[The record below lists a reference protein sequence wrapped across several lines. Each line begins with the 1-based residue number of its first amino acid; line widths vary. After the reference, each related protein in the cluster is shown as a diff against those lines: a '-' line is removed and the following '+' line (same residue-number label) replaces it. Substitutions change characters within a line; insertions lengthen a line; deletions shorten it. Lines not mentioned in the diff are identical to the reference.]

1 MALRVGGD
9 FFFDPQPGDS
19 PVNLVL
25 IAGGVGINPLF
36 SILLHIADLH
46 GYQEG
51 KGNRHELGTVKLYYS
66 AKNTSEL
73 LFKVNQNFFKKQISA
88 IQLLA
93 CMSMLPNSRESFC
106 VRHCTET
113 KVTSCLKSHVCFVNY

>member
-1 MALRVGGD
+1 CTLGSEVALRVGGD

-19 PVNLVL
+19 PVKLVL

-36 SILLHIADLH
+36 SILLHIADLR

-51 KGNRHELGTVKLYYS
+51 KGNGYKMGTVKLYYS

-73 LFKVNQNFFKKQISA
+73 LFKKNILGLMNAFPGKITCRFHVTQQNSQICKEL
-88 IQLLA
+88 Q
-93 CMSMLPNSRESFC
+93 P
-106 VRHCTET
+106 H
-113 KVTSCLKSHVCFVNY
+113 VTGK

>member
-9 FFFDPQPGDS
+9 FFFDPQPGDC
-19 PVNLVL
+19 PVKLVL

-46 GYQEG
+46 GYQER
-51 KGNRHELGTVKLYYS
+51 KGNGYKMGTVKLYYS

-73 LFKVNQNFFKKQISA
+73 LFKVNNKVFLKNRSQIFSY
-88 IQLLA
+88 L
-93 CMSMLPNSRESFC
+93 C
-106 VRHCTET
+106 VYHSVT
-113 KVTSCLKSHVCFVNY
+113 KFQRAPLCKTL

>member
-1 MALRVGGD
+1 CTLGSEVALRVGGD
-9 FFFDPQPGDS
+9 FFFDPQPGDC
-19 PVNLVL
+19 PVKLML

-51 KGNRHELGTVKLYYS
+51 KGNGYKMGTVNLYYS

-73 LFKVNQNFFKKQISA
+73 LFKENILALMNAFPGKINCRFHLTQQRSQICKA
-88 IQLLA
+88 LQ
-93 CMSMLPNSRESFC
+93 P
-106 VRHCTET
+106 H
-113 KVTSCLKSHVCFVNY
+113 VTGK